1 MIIQLLS
8 QVGDGEFELVLLIKE
23 TRQCH
28 WWMNEI
34 SIEILRIEFICRFW
48 YGFEILLLMEVFVLN
63 WLMISQ
69 KGLFEVGF

>member
-1 MIIQLLS
+1 
-8 QVGDGEFELVLLIKE
+8 
-23 TRQCH
+23 
-28 WWMNEI
+28 MNEI